1 MPDGS
6 GTAHPLT
13 FQPPALSGPIKGRG
27 SASLL
32 AHRFARQAR
41 EAFDDGWGDASY
53 AGECGD
59 AAADT
64 IRAPASPVAPA
75 TPATTVRFEQARSA
89 ISRNDSPDL
98 GFEQTVNPYRG
109 CEHGCIYCYA
119 RPTHSYLDL
128 SPGLDFETQ
137 LVARTNIAQV
147 LRREIAKPSYHCK
160 EIVIG
165 SVTDAY
171 QPIERE
177 YRLTRALIELMHET
191 SHPFSLVTKSS
202 AVERDLDLIAPMA
215 QRGLCS
221 IHITVTTLDASLAR
235 TLEPRAAA
243 PWRRLK
249 TIETL
254 AKAGVPVCV
263 SVAPQIPFLND
274 DMEQVLEAAWQAGAR
289 RAFYSV
295 LRLPWE
301 LSPLFREWLQ
311 QHHPQRADR
320 VMARIHDLRGGKNYD
335 SDFAQRMKGQGPW
348 ADLLAQRFR
357 KTCARLGFN
366 RERITLRTDL
376 FEPPA
381 VASPDGQHRLF

>member
-1 MPDGS
+1 MPHDAS
-6 GTAHPLT
+6 LNFYP
-13 FQPPALSGPIKGRG
+13 SSPIKGRG
-27 SASLL
+27 SSSSL
-32 AHRFARQAR
+32 AHRFARDVR
-41 EAFDDGWGDASY
+41 DPFDDGWGESIQD
-53 AGECGD
+53 GL
-59 AAADT
+59 
-64 IRAPASPVAPA
+64 PPV
-75 TPATTVRFEQARSA
+75 ATTVRFEQARSA

-137 LVARTNIAQV
+137 LVARRNIAQV
-147 LRREIAKPSYHCK
+147 LRAEIAKPSYVCK

-177 YRLTRALIELMHET
+177 HRLTRALIELMHET
-191 SHPFSLVTKSS
+191 SHPFSLVTKSA

-221 IHITVTTLDASLAR
+221 IHLTVTTLDADLAR
-235 TLEPRAAA
+235 WLEPRAAA

-249 TIETL
+249 TIATL
-254 AKAGVPVCV
+254 ADAGVPVCV

-274 DMEQVLEAAWQAGAR
+274 DMEQVLEAAQQAGAR
-289 RAFYSV
+289 QAFYSV

-311 QHHPQRADR
+311 QHYPQRAQR
-320 VMARIHDLRGGKNYD
+320 IMARVHDLRGGKDYD
-335 SDFAQRMKGQGPW
+335 SRFDQRMKGQGLW

-357 KTCARLGFN
+357 KACKRLGLN
-366 RERITLRTDL
+366 RERIRLRTDL
-376 FEPPA
+376 FTPP
-381 VASPDGQHRLF
+381 VSPGACLQQRLF

>member
-1 MPDGS
+1 MAR
-6 GTAHPLT
+6 GTASVPLLKPHPV
-13 FQPPALSGPIKGRG
+13 ALPGPIKGRG
-27 SASLL
+27 SASSL
-32 AHRFARQAR
+32 AHRFAQQAR
-41 EAFDDGWGDASY
+41 EAFDDGWGDVSS
-53 AGECGD
+53 GPGD
-59 AAADT
+59 EPAEGQPP
-64 IRAPASPVAPA
+64 APVTS
-75 TPATTVRFEQARSA
+75 VRFEQARSA

-128 SPGLDFETQ
+128 SPGLDFETK
-137 LVARTNIAQV
+137 LVARRNIAQV
-147 LRREIAKPSYHCK
+147 LRAEIARPSYVCK

-177 YRLTRALIELMHET
+177 YRLTRALIELMNET

-202 AVERDLDLIAPMA
+202 AVERDLDLIVPMA

-221 IHITVTTLDASLAR
+221 IHITITTLDAPLAR

-254 AKAGVPVCV
+254 ASAGVPVCV
-263 SVAPQIPFLND
+263 SVAPQIPFLNE
-274 DMEQVLEAAWQAGAR
+274 DMEQVLEAARDAGAR
-289 RAFYSV
+289 QAFYSV

-311 QHHPQRADR
+311 QHHPQRAAR
-320 VMARIHDLRGGKNYD
+320 IMARVQDLRGGKDYD
-335 SDFAQRMKGQGPW
+335 SDFAQRMKGQGQW

-357 KTCARLGFN
+357 KTCERLGLN

-376 FEPPA
+376 FTPP
-381 VASPDGQHRLF
+381 STDGQQRLF

>member
-1 MPDGS
+1 MPHE
-6 GTAHPLT
+6 APLNLHR
-13 FQPPALSGPIKGRG
+13 QPVAAPLKGRG
-27 SASLL
+27 SSSSLE
-32 AHRFARQAR
+32 HRFARHAR
-41 EAFDDGWGDASY
+41 DPFDDGWGA
-53 AGECGD
+53 APPGMGA
-59 AAADT
+59 AAAD
-64 IRAPASPVAPA
+64 AVGPPPPA
-75 TPATTVRFEQARSA
+75 TSVRFEDARSA

-98 GFEQTVNPYRG
+98 GFDQTVNPYRG

-128 SPGLDFETQ
+128 SPGLDFETK
-137 LVARTNIAQV
+137 LVARRNIAQV
-147 LRREIAKPSYHCK
+147 LRSEIAKPSYTCK

-177 YRLTRALIELMHET
+177 QRLTRALIELLHES

-221 IHITVTTLDASLAR
+221 IHITITTLDAELAR
-235 TLEPRAAA
+235 RLEPRAAA

-249 TIETL
+249 TIATL
-254 AKAGVPVCV
+254 ADAGVPVCV

-274 DMEQVLEAAWQAGAR
+274 DMEQVLQAAQQAGAR
-289 RAFYSV
+289 QAFYSV

-311 QHHPQRADR
+311 QHYPQRAQR
-320 VMARIHDLRGGKNYD
+320 IMARMHDLRGGKDYD
-335 SDFAQRMKGQGPW
+335 SRFAHRMQGQGLW

-357 KTCARLGFN
+357 KACLRLGLN
-366 RERITLRTDL
+366 RERIVLRSDL
-376 FEPPA
+376 FARPVGHGRA
-381 VASPDGQHRLF
+381 VQPGLF